1 MRTEQHGGHDNREVT
16 EPVASRP
23 RFPSGYGIHVDDAG
37 LVPWTEAE
45 GKLDAARNYW
55 IGTTRPDGS
64 PHAMPVWGLWLDGS
78 LYFSSGSAS
87 RKTRNLA
94 VDPRIVVHLESG
106 DDVVVLEGVAR
117 RVTDDAELLRV
128 AELYTAKYDFEFD
141 PSSPDY
147 PVFRVTPRRAYA
159 WLERDYPG
167 TATRYAFT

>member
-1 MRTEQHGGHDNREVT
+1 VA

-23 RFPSGYGIHVDDAG
+23 RFPSGYGIHSDEEG
-37 LVPWTEAE
+37 LVQWGECEA
-45 GKLDAARNYW
+45 KLAAARNYW

-106 DDVVVLEGVAR
+106 DDVVVLEGGAQ
-117 RVTDDAELLRV
+117 RVTDEAELRRV
-128 AELYTAKYDFEFD
+128 GELYTAKYDFEFD
-141 PSSPDY
+141 PTNADY
-147 PVFRVTPRRAYA
+147 PVFRVAPRRAYA
-159 WLERDYPG
+159 WFERDYTG
-167 TATRYAFT
+167 TATRYAFP